1 MAFLDLGKIMEKQ
14 DTLSRSNA
22 SESLN
27 SFHKA
32 SITLTPKPKKDI
44 SREENCKSISLMKTN
59 VEILNK
65 ILANTIQQH
74 IKRIIYHAKVR
85 LIPAVQG

>member
-1 MAFLDLGKIMEKQ
+1 
-14 DTLSRSNA
+14 
-22 SESLN
+22 
-27 SFHKA
+27 
-32 SITLTPKPKKDI
+32 
-44 SREENCKSISLMKTN
+44 MKTN